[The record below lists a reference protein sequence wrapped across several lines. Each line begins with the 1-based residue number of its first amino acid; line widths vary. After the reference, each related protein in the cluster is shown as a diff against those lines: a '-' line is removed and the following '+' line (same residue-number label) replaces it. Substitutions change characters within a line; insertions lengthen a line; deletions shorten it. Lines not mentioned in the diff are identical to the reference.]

1 MEIRIKKEQIV
12 RIQWDIFRT
21 FAPDLEKR
29 SSTAFEKTA
38 KATIN

>member
-21 FAPDLEKR
+21 FAPDLEN
-29 SSTAFEKTA
+29 AANPCLEKQQT
-38 KATIN
+38 TIK

>member
-21 FAPDLEKR
+21 FAPDLEKCG
-29 SSTAFEKTA
+29 
-38 KATIN
+38 